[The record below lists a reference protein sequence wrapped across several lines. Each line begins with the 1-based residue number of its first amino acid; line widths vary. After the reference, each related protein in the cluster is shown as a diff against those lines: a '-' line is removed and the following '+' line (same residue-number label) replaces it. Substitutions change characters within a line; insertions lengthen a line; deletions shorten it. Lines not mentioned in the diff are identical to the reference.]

1 MKTQLDYDFDLPEQ
15 ELDTPEEELAQE
27 NGFDYDE
34 AWEDDYPEYFDEEDE
49 EVIDESLTEDTHA
62 KYAKPEGDRIG
73 AFNNALKYAKKENKP
88 FIYGYTNSDEKFFAL
103 DQPIKCTDINT
114 QTKEF
119 KNKYKNCNVVYVA
132 YPDKD
137 FINEN
142 LKEDK
147 KDDELP
153 VDPEAAKLKVHTM
166 LNDLVA
172 DEIEAI
178 NGYDDAKAQ
187 IIDTPIEHKDS
198 ILDTIDHIKGEE
210 QEHIDELIDDATEIL
225 FDKEYPDKD
234 FINKSLDEDIEDFGD
249 SELESQLAELN
260 HYATH
265 PEPLNMD
272 LLDSVLESM
281 NESINEEIEPAI
293 GTSKA
298 YEMYLQRL
306 ERFKNDKEAL
316 EYDLKDLMRTK
327 VLPKDEV
334 EDLINKYKYR
344 ISKLQESINESKLEK
359 VPSELFEDVKLNWDT
374 IKELKSDIYHAMK
387 GYWQTVFSDEWF
399 DENAFSLE
407 QDNFDEKILILKF
420 KIRKEAYFRTEP
432 DFEKFKEILKIIPG
446 LKLKKIHKK
455 LVKIPFYDN
464 DKFIQVD
471 EITFQY
477 IGQIT
482 ESVTVNKADNKL
494 INEEENQKPEW
505 ERKKQRTLEY
515 YNTIKEWAG
524 NDALNRTSCRFNVGV
539 DQLKEWIEG
548 ENKND

>member
-27 NGFDYDE
+27 NSFEDDE
-34 AWEDDYPEYFDEEDE
+34 VWENDYPEYFDEEDE

-137 FINEN
+137 FINE
-142 LKEDK
+142 
-147 KDDELP
+147 
-153 VDPEAAKLKVHTM
+153 
-166 LNDLVA
+166 
-172 DEIEAI
+172 
-178 NGYDDAKAQ
+178 
-187 IIDTPIEHKDS
+187 
-198 ILDTIDHIKGEE
+198 
-210 QEHIDELIDDATEIL
+210 
-225 FDKEYPDKD
+225 
-234 FINKSLDEDIEDFGD
+234 SLDEDVEDFGD

-281 NESINEEIEPAI
+281 NESINEE
-293 GTSKA
+293 
-298 YEMYLQRL
+298 
-306 ERFKNDKEAL
+306 
-316 EYDLKDLMRTK
+316 
-327 VLPKDEV
+327 VV
-334 EDLINKYKYR
+334 
-344 ISKLQESINESKLEK
+344 
-359 VPSELFEDVKLNWDT
+359 
-374 IKELKSDIYHAMK
+374 
-387 GYWQTVFSDEWF
+387 
-399 DENAFSLE
+399 
-407 QDNFDEKILILKF
+407 
-420 KIRKEAYFRTEP
+420 
-432 DFEKFKEILKIIPG
+432 
-446 LKLKKIHKK
+446 
-455 LVKIPFYDN
+455 
-464 DKFIQVD
+464 
-471 EITFQY
+471 
-477 IGQIT
+477 
-482 ESVTVNKADNKL
+482 
-494 INEEENQKPEW
+494 PEW

-515 YNTIKEWAG
+515 YNTVKEWAG
-524 NDALNRTSCRFNVGV
+524 NDALNRTSCRFNVAV

>member
-1 MKTQLDYDFDLPEQ
+1 
-15 ELDTPEEELAQE
+15 
-27 NGFDYDE
+27 
-34 AWEDDYPEYFDEEDE
+34 
-49 EVIDESLTEDTHA
+49 
-62 KYAKPEGDRIG
+62 
-73 AFNNALKYAKKENKP
+73 
-88 FIYGYTNSDEKFFAL
+88 
-103 DQPIKCTDINT
+103 
-114 QTKEF
+114 
-119 KNKYKNCNVVYVA
+119 
-132 YPDKD
+132 
-137 FINEN
+137 
-142 LKEDK
+142 
-147 KDDELP
+147 
-153 VDPEAAKLKVHTM
+153 
-166 LNDLVA
+166 
-172 DEIEAI
+172 
-178 NGYDDAKAQ
+178 
-187 IIDTPIEHKDS
+187 
-198 ILDTIDHIKGEE
+198 
-210 QEHIDELIDDATEIL
+210 
-225 FDKEYPDKD
+225 
-234 FINKSLDEDIEDFGD
+234 
-249 SELESQLAELN
+249 
-260 HYATH
+260 
-265 PEPLNMD
+265 MD

>member
-234 FINKSLDEDIEDFGD
+234 LINKSLDEDIEDFGD

-359 VPSELFEDVKLNWDT
+359 VPSELFEDVKLNCDK

-387 GYWQTVFSDEWF
+387 GYWQKVFSD
-399 DENAFSLE
+399 
-407 QDNFDEKILILKF
+407 
-420 KIRKEAYFRTEP
+420 
-432 DFEKFKEILKIIPG
+432 
-446 LKLKKIHKK
+446 
-455 LVKIPFYDN
+455 
-464 DKFIQVD
+464 
-471 EITFQY
+471 
-477 IGQIT
+477 
-482 ESVTVNKADNKL
+482 
-494 INEEENQKPEW
+494 
-505 ERKKQRTLEY
+505 
-515 YNTIKEWAG
+515 
-524 NDALNRTSCRFNVGV
+524 
-539 DQLKEWIEG
+539 
-548 ENKND
+548 

>member
-1 MKTQLDYDFDLPEQ
+1 MLNYIWKYKKETRYFTKTQLDYDFDLPEH

-153 VDPEAAKLKVHTM
+153 VDPEAAKLEVHTM

-178 NGYDDAKAQ
+178 NGYDDAKAK

-210 QEHIDELIDDATEIL
+210 QEHIDELIDATNKIL

-234 FINKSLDEDIEDFGD
+234 EFSNESLDEDVEDFGD

-281 NESINEEIEPAI
+281 NEPINEEI
-293 GTSKA
+293 
-298 YEMYLQRL
+298 
-306 ERFKNDKEAL
+306 
-316 EYDLKDLMRTK
+316 
-327 VLPKDEV
+327 V
-334 EDLINKYKYR
+334 
-344 ISKLQESINESKLEK
+344 
-359 VPSELFEDVKLNWDT
+359 
-374 IKELKSDIYHAMK
+374 
-387 GYWQTVFSDEWF
+387 
-399 DENAFSLE
+399 
-407 QDNFDEKILILKF
+407 
-420 KIRKEAYFRTEP
+420 
-432 DFEKFKEILKIIPG
+432 
-446 LKLKKIHKK
+446 
-455 LVKIPFYDN
+455 
-464 DKFIQVD
+464 
-471 EITFQY
+471 
-477 IGQIT
+477 
-482 ESVTVNKADNKL
+482 
-494 INEEENQKPEW
+494 PEW

>member
-494 INEEENQKPEW
+494 INEEDNQKPEW

>member
-234 FINKSLDEDIEDFGD
+234 LINKSLDEDIEDFGD